1 MVAQRTSVL
10 IALGSNIG
18 DREQNLL
25 GAMRALVR
33 LGVGVTRQSSFYLTE
48 PVGGP
53 DQEWFLNAVVLAE
66 TSSSPEELLGVCLQI
81 EAEFGRERRV
91 KNGPRS
97 LDLDVLF
104 YGDEHYASDALEI
117 PHPRLHER
125 RFVLE
130 PLVEVAPEHIH
141 PVLGVGVQELLQ
153 ACPDRSKV
161 LLHEPRALKP

>member
-1 MVAQRTSVL
+1 MANREVL

-18 DREQNLL
+18 DREQNLI
-25 GAMRALVR
+25 GALRALER
-33 LGVGVTRQSSFYLTE
+33 LGVSVTRQSSFYLTE

-53 DQEWFLNAVVLAE
+53 DQEWFLNAVVQAE
-66 TSSSPEELLGVCLQI
+66 TSFSPQELLRICLQI
-81 EAEFGRERRV
+81 EGEFGRERRV
-91 KNGPRS
+91 KNGPRT

-104 YGDEHYASDALEI
+104 YGDERHASDGLEI

-141 PVLGVGVQELLQ
+141 PVLGIGVKELLQ

-161 LLHEPRALKP
+161 LLHEPRALRP